1 MIPKERFI
9 RVMFHEETDRIATQ
23 DCISSSSLLRHYAGD
38 LCDKDLMLA
47 GRKACLELGLDAL
60 RFVMSTEGVPEEGK
74 VFTQDGAE
82 YKRFYYTTWVVNRK
96 IRTMEDFD
104 ANPIERTD
112 EDELVELAEDA
123 VRHYRETQAKMD
135 PIFYMY
141 HNSNWMPG
149 VANYAQGRLGLML
162 FSKVLYSEKR
172 RVRQDVRAM
181 GANHVKFAKVCAENH
196 IAPIIFGGED
206 ITTNHGPFIRPQ
218 LLRELF
224 FPYLNKIVKTFRK
237 HDIKYVFHSDGD
249 LWPVL
254 DDLVSAGVAGI
265 HPLEPFC
272 GMKILDVKEYI
283 GDKVV
288 LFGNIDCSGCLPLGT
303 VEDVTKEVIQTI
315 NDAGPGSGYVLGSSS
330 EIEEIVPVR
339 NVQAMFNTVK
349 KYGRFPR
356 PN

>member
-1 MIPKERFI
+1 
-9 RVMFHEETDRIATQ
+9 MFHEETDRIATQ

-38 LCDKDLMLA
+38 LCDEDLMLA
-47 GRKACLELGLDAL
+47 GRETSLGLGLDAL
-60 RFVMSTEGVPEEGK
+60 RFVMSTEGVADEGE
-74 VFTQDGAE
+74 VFNQDGAE
-82 YKRFYYTTWVVNRK
+82 YKKFYYTTWVVHRK

-104 ANPIERTD
+104 ANPLERTD
-112 EDELVELAEDA
+112 EDTIAKLAEDA
-123 VRHYRETQAKMD
+123 VRHYRETQEKLD

-141 HNSNWMPG
+141 HNGNWVPG

-172 RVRQDVRAM
+172 RVRQDVKAW
-181 GANHVKFAKVCAENH
+181 GEDHVKFAKICAEND
-196 IAPIIFGGED
+196 IAPVIFGGED

-224 FPYLNKIVKTFRK
+224 FPYLTRIIKSFRK

-254 DDLVSAGVAGI
+254 DDLVAAGVSGV

-288 LFGNIDCSGCLPLGT
+288 LFGHIDCSGSLPLGT
-303 VEDVTKEVIQTI
+303 VEDVTKEVIQVI

-339 NVQAMFNTVK
+339 NVQAMFNTLK
-349 KYGRFPR
+349 KYGKFPR
-356 PN
+356 AS